1 MKMVRLLTRKSI
13 WAWLPPSCTSWWHG
27 QTFSSPCAC
36 VCAFRLPHALRI
48 GRQFSG
54 SSGISNAHSNLEFG
68 ILILF
73 ARSYCAGF
81 LVELQNQGWRF
92 VSGLASKALGRL
104 SLICPQN
111 RWQWFFSVWP
121 QNRWRWFLPVWLQ
134 NRWQRVFWFVP
145 QNWQL
150 RFSDYGLKI
159 TAIVFL
165 FRSQNQSDF
174 DLSVAL
180 QNRWEGD
187 GVGHVSRSNGFI
199 SYESKS
205 C

>member
-111 RWQWFFSVWP
+111 RWQWFF
-121 QNRWRWFLPVWLQ
+121 
-134 NRWQRVFWFVP
+134 
-145 QNWQL
+145 
-150 RFSDYGLKI
+150 RFDLKIGGDDFSRFDFKTGDNGFSGLCLKTGSYGLVI
-159 TAIVFL
+159 MA
-165 FRSQNQSDF
+165 
-174 DLSVAL
+174 
-180 QNRWEGD
+180 
-187 GVGHVSRSNGFI
+187 
-199 SYESKS
+199 SKS
-205 C
+205 LQ